1 MAPAI
6 QRPDPPYMQVVTTI
20 RAQIEAGELREGDM
34 LPSTRQIA
42 QDWDISHATATK
54 VLAALRSEGL
64 AKGVQGV
71 GTVVTTSGTKQAAKD
86 RVLAVRRTGRIYPP
100 DQHAVI
106 KEAGL
111 VEAPKRVADALRLEP
126 GVQVIRRHRVTY
138 RGQEVLSSSV
148 SWFDGALAEL
158 APRLLET
165 ERIREGTFGYI
176 AEHTNRVVKNGQ
188 EQKAADAAT
197 EQDAEDLGIETG
209 APVLRGRNWVYDAA
223 GDVLE
228 YGESVA
234 PSGQWASY
242 DYEITTEKG

>member
-20 RAQIEAGELREGDM
+20 RAQIESGELREGDM

-42 QDWDISHATATK
+42 QDWEISHATATK

-64 AKGVQGV
+64 ARGVQGV
-71 GTVVTTSGTKQAAKD
+71 GTIVTTSGNKQAAKD
-86 RVLAVRRTGRIYPP
+86 RMLAVRRTGRVYPP

-106 KEAGL
+106 KSADL
-111 VEAPKRVADALRLEP
+111 VEAPKHVADALRLEP
-126 GVQVIRRHRVTY
+126 SARVIRRHRVTY
-138 RGQEVLSSSV
+138 REQQVLSSSV
-148 SWFDGALAEL
+148 SWFDGALAET

-165 ERIREGTFGYI
+165 ERIRQGTFGYI
-176 AEHTNRVVKNGQ
+176 AEQADRAVKNGQ

-197 EQDAEDLGIETG
+197 EQDAEDLGVEPG
-209 APVLRGRNWVYDAA
+209 APVLRGRNWVYDAE
-223 GDVLE
+223 GNVLE

-242 DYEITTEKG
+242 EYEITN

>member
-20 RAQIEAGELREGDM
+20 RAQIESGELREGDM
-34 LPSTRQIA
+34 LPSTRQIS
-42 QDWDISHATATK
+42 QDWEISHATATK

-64 AKGVQGV
+64 ARGVQGV
-71 GTVVTTSGTKQAAKD
+71 GTIVTTSGNKQAAKD
-86 RVLAVRRTGRIYPP
+86 RMLAVRRTGRVYPP

-106 KEAGL
+106 KSADL
-111 VEAPKRVADALRLEP
+111 VEAPKHVADALRLEP
-126 GVQVIRRHRVTY
+126 GARVIRRHRVTY
-138 RGQEVLSSSV
+138 RERQVLSSSV
-148 SWFDGALAEL
+148 SWFDGALAET

-165 ERIREGTFGYI
+165 ERIRQGTFGYI
-176 AEHTNRVVKNGQ
+176 AEQADRAVKNGQ

-197 EQDAEDLGIETG
+197 EQDAEDLGVELG
-209 APVLRGRNWVYDAA
+209 APVLRGRNWVYDAE

-234 PSGQWASY
+234 QSGQWASY
-242 DYEITTEKG
+242 EYEITN